1 MKITR
6 ESGLCQQ
13 TTLILRRLVII
24 SLALGESRSSLA
36 RHRRCSLTFKH
47 PTEPSQAGD
56 TAGLG
61 VGDAAH
67 EQNAA
72 AALAAQKEQERSIDV
87 ESDGSGRVSPAASV
101 AHADRRRSTGFCAF
115 HVHLDD
121 RHMLDEVDVQIARAD
136 ARQICR
142 GGEDVGHPHGL
153 EVFLQIDVL
162 GERELWQK
170 HIDLLRCHCSDGVVY
185 CRQVD
190 VVIDVIQ
197 PRDIVRPNDEHR
209 NFISYVGQLEDL
221 GIERRDIAV
230 LMRNRAARHRHLTDI
245 DRLHAVGSAEWT
257 V

>member
-1 MKITR
+1 M
-6 ESGLCQQ
+6 SH
-13 TTLILRRLVII
+13 
-24 SLALGESRSSLA
+24 APGELRSSLA
-36 RHRRCSLTFKH
+36 RHRRCSLTFEH
-47 PTEPSQAGD
+47 PTEFSRPCD
-56 TAGLG
+56 TAGLR

-72 AALAAQKEQERSIDV
+72 ATLVAQEEQERSVDV
-87 ESDGSGRVSPAASV
+87 ESNGSGRVSPATSV
-101 AHADRRRSTGFCAF
+101 AHADRRRSTSLCAF

-136 ARQICR
+136 ARQISR
-142 GGEDVGHPHGL
+142 GGEHVGHAHGL

-162 GERELWQK
+162 AERELWQK
-170 HIDLLRCHCSDGVVY
+170 HVDLLRRHCSDRIVY

-230 LMRNRAARHRHLTDI
+230 LM
-245 DRLHAVGSAEWT
+245 
-257 V
+257 